1 METIMAYGYD
11 EKYCGR
17 LWRYLDLDG
26 YCYFTNGYDPYVTS
40 LINRKLLSIRD
51 HTTNEHTL
59 PRQWRRN
66 RTKWRWISIDP
77 RLPKNTV
84 ERLLGKDLRDH

>member
-1 METIMAYGYD
+1 
-11 EKYCGR
+11 
-17 LWRYLDLDG
+17 
-26 YCYFTNGYDPYVTS
+26 
-40 LINRKLLSIRD
+40 LSIRD